1 MRNISILDKHVYI
14 RVVKLTAKVRLKPTD
29 EQAELLLQTMQE
41 ANAACDRISVW
52 AWNNKTARR
61 PGFGQYKIHHGTYHD
76 IKASTRL
83 SAQAV
88 VRCVSKVADSYK
100 LDRKRMRQFRK
111 YGSIGYDARIL
122 SWKTDKRIAS
132 VWTVEPGRRAG
143 RQKIPYVTG
152 EHHAKLLQYQQ
163 GESDLCYIKGKFYLH
178 TTCKVPDTE
187 PDRRAEQLSEDVL
200 GVDLG
205 IKNIATDSD
214 GEAYEG
220 QTLNELRK
228 AREKTR
234 ASLQSRG
241 TRSAKR
247 VLKRISGREQTTTKI
262 ANHTIAKALVAKAKQ
277 ESKAICLEELKGIR
291 QTTNKRLR
299 RSQRGLHNRWS
310 FHQLRMYIAYKAKR
324 EGVQMLYV
332 PPAYTSKT
340 CSCCQHVGQRN
351 GEVFKCKNCGYSG
364 HSDHNAAENIRSWG
378 RSVNRP
384 EKSVLNCMW
393 PVPKHIS
400 ISGLKLS
407 TVDAATSS
415 R

>member
-1 MRNISILDKHVYI
+1 MYI

-41 ANAACDRISVW
+41 ANTACDRISAW
-52 AWNNKTARR
+52 AWENKK
-61 PGFGQYKIHHGTYHD
+61 FGQYKIHHGTYHD

-88 VRCVSKVADSYK
+88 VRCVSKVADTYK
-100 LDRKRMRQFRK
+100 LDKKKARSFRK

-122 SWKTDKRIAS
+122 SWRFDKRIAS
-132 VWTVEPGRRAG
+132 IWTVEG

-178 TTCKVPDTE
+178 TTCEVPDTE
-187 PDRRAEQLSEDVL
+187 PGRRAEQLSEDIL

-205 IKNIATDSD
+205 ITNIATDSD
-214 GEAYEG
+214 GETYEG
-220 QTLNELRK
+220 KALNELRK
-228 AREKTR
+228 TREKTR
-234 ASLQSRG
+234 VSLQSKG

-247 VLKRISGREQTTTKI
+247 VLKRISGRERTTTRI
-262 ANHTIAKALVAKAKQ
+262 TNHTIAKALVAKAKQ

-310 FHQLRMYIAYKAKR
+310 FHQLRMYIAYKAER
-324 EGVQMLYV
+324 QGVQVLYV

-340 CSCCQHVGQRN
+340 CSCCKHVGKRN
-351 GEVFKCKNCGYSG
+351 GEAFNCTNCGYSG
-364 HSDHNAAENIRSWG
+364 HSDHNAAENIRS
-378 RSVNRP
+378 
-384 EKSVLNCMW
+384 
-393 PVPKHIS
+393 
-400 ISGLKLS
+400 
-407 TVDAATSS
+407 
-415 R
+415 

>member
-1 MRNISILDKHVYI
+1 MTNIVYI

-52 AWNNKTARR
+52 AWDNKT
-61 PGFGQYKIHHGTYHD
+61 FGQYKIHHGTYHD

-100 LDRKRMRQFRK
+100 IDRKRMRQFRK

-132 VWTVEPGRRAG
+132 VWTIEG

-178 TTCKVPDTE
+178 TTCEVPDTE
-187 PDRRAEQLSEDVL
+187 EQLSEDIL

-205 IKNIATDSD
+205 IINIATDSD
-214 GEAYEG
+214 GKVYESAA
-220 QTLNELRK
+220 LNELRK
-228 AREKTR
+228 TREKTR

-241 TRSAKR
+241 TRSARKA
-247 VLKRISGREQTTTKI
+247 LKRISGRERTTTKI

-291 QTTNKRLR
+291 ARTNKRLR
-299 RSQRGLHNRWS
+299 KSQRGLHNRWS
-310 FHQLRMYIAYKAKR
+310 FRQLRQYIAYKAER
-324 EGVQMLYV
+324 EGVEVIYV

-340 CSCCQHVGQRN
+340 CSCCKHIGKRN
-351 GEVFKCKNCGYSG
+351 GEVFKCTNCGVF
-364 HSDHNAAENIRSWG
+364 HADENAAKNIRSWG

-384 EKSVLNCMW
+384 EKSVLNCIW

-400 ISGLKLS
+400 ISGLKLL
-407 TVDAATSS
+407 TSS

>member
-1 MRNISILDKHVYI
+1 MYI

-52 AWNNKTARR
+52 AWNNKT
-61 PGFGQYKIHHGTYHD
+61 FGQYKIHHGTYHD

-132 VWTVEPGRRAG
+132 VWTIEG

-178 TTCKVPDTE
+178 TTCEVPDTE
-187 PDRRAEQLSEDVL
+187 EQLSEDVL

-241 TRSAKR
+241 TRSARK
-247 VLKRISGREQTTTKI
+247 VLKRISGRERTTTKI
-262 ANHTIAKALVAKAKQ
+262 MNHTIAKALVAKAKQ
-277 ESKAICLEELKGIR
+277 ERKAICLEELKGIR

-299 RSQRGLHNRWS
+299 RSQRGRFAARLHNRWS
-310 FHQLRMYIAYKAKR
+310 FHQLRMYIAYKAER
-324 EGVQMLYV
+324 QGVQVLYV
-332 PPAYTSKT
+332 PAAYTSKT
-340 CSCCQHVGQRN
+340 CNCCKHIGQRK
-351 GEVFKCKNCGYSG
+351 GKAFKCTNCGYAG

-378 RSVNRP
+378 RSVNRSTVDAA
-384 EKSVLNCMW
+384 EKSVLNCIW
-393 PVPKHIS
+393 PMPKHIS
-400 ISGLKLS
+400 ISGLKPP
-407 TVDAATSS
+407 AASAVRRS
-415 R
+415 AVRF

>member
-1 MRNISILDKHVYI
+1 MYISG
-14 RVVKLTAKVRLKPTD
+14 VKLTAKVHLQPTA
-29 EQAELLLQTMQE
+29 EQAEVLLLTMQE
-41 ANAACDRISVW
+41 ANTACDRISVW
-52 AWNNKTARR
+52 AWDNKT
-61 PGFGQYKIHHGTYHD
+61 FGQYKIHHGTYHD

-88 VRCVSKVADSYK
+88 VRCVAKVADAYK
-100 LDRKRMRQFRK
+100 LDWKTQRSFRK
-111 YGSIGYDARIL
+111 YGSVGYDARIL
-122 SWKTDKRIAS
+122 SWRFDKRIAS
-132 VWTVEPGRRAG
+132 IWTVEGRE
-143 RQKIPYVTG
+143 KIPYLTG

-178 TTCKVPDTE
+178 TTCEVPDTE
-187 PDRRAEQLSEDVL
+187 PGRRAEQLSEDIL

-205 IKNIATDSD
+205 ITSIATDSD
-214 GEAYEG
+214 GETYEG
-220 QTLNELRK
+220 KALNELRK
-228 AREKTR
+228 TREKTR
-234 ASLQSRG
+234 ASLQSKG

-247 VLKRISGREQTTTKI
+247 VLKRISGRERTTTKI
-262 ANHTIAKALVAKAKQ
+262 INHTIAKALVAKAKQ

-310 FHQLRMYIAYKAKR
+310 FYQLRQYIAYKAER
-324 EGVQMLYV
+324 EGVQVIYV

-340 CSCCQHVGQRN
+340 CNCCKHIGKRN

-393 PVPKHIS
+393 PCVEHIS
-400 ISGLKLS
+400 ISGLKPP
-407 TVDAATSS
+407 AASAVRRS
-415 R
+415 AVRF

>member
-1 MRNISILDKHVYI
+1 
-14 RVVKLTAKVRLKPTD
+14 
-29 EQAELLLQTMQE
+29 MQE
-41 ANAACDRISVW
+41 ANNACDRISAW
-52 AWNNKTARR
+52 AWENKV
-61 PGFGQYKIHHGTYHD
+61 FGQYKIHHGTYHD

-88 VRCVSKVADSYK
+88 VRCVSKVTDSYK
-100 LDRKRMRQFRK
+100 LDRKTRRAFRK

-122 SWKTDKRIAS
+122 TWKFDKRIVS
-132 VWTVEPGRRAG
+132 VWTVEG
-143 RQKIPYVTG
+143 RQKISYVTG

-178 TTCKVPDTE
+178 TTCEVPDTE
-187 PDRRAEQLSEDVL
+187 EQLSEDIL

-220 QTLNELRK
+220 KALYELRK
-228 AREKTR
+228 TREKTR

-247 VLKRISGREQTTTKI
+247 VLKRISGRERTTTKI
-262 ANHTIAKALVAKAKQ
+262 ANHTTAKALVAKAKQ
-277 ESKAICLEELKGIR
+277 ERKAICLEELKGIR

-310 FHQLRMYIAYKAKR
+310 FHQLRMYIAYKAER
-324 EGVQMLYV
+324 EGVQVIYV
-332 PPAYTSKT
+332 PAAYTSKT
-340 CSCCQHVGQRN
+340 CNCCKHIGKRN
-351 GEVFKCKNCGYSG
+351 GEVFKCTNCGYSG

-378 RSVNRP
+378 RSVVNRP

-400 ISGLKLS
+400 ISGLKPP
-407 TVDAATSS
+407 ASS
-415 R
+415 W

>member
-1 MRNISILDKHVYI
+1 MYVSG
-14 RVVKLTAKVRLKPTD
+14 VKLTAKVHLQPTA
-29 EQAELLLQTMQE
+29 EQAELLLQTMQQ
-41 ANAACDRISVW
+41 ANAACDRISAW
-52 AWNNKTARR
+52 AWENKTARR

-83 SAQAV
+83 SAQVV
-88 VRCVSKVADSYK
+88 VRCVAKVADAYK
-100 LDRKRMRQFRK
+100 LDKKTQRSFRK
-111 YGSIGYDARIL
+111 YGSISYDARIL
-122 SWKTDKRIAS
+122 SWKFDRCIAS
-132 VWTVEPGRRAG
+132 VWTVEG

-163 GESDLCYIKGKFYLH
+163 GESDLCYIKSNGAARRFYLH
-178 TTCKVPDTE
+178 TTCEVPDTE
-187 PDRRAEQLSEDVL
+187 EQLSEDIL

-214 GEAYEG
+214 GKAYEG
-220 QTLNELRK
+220 KALNELRQT
-228 AREKTR
+228 REKTR

-247 VLKRISGREQTTTKI
+247 VLKRISGRERTTTKI

-340 CSCCQHVGQRN
+340 CSCCKHVGKRN
-351 GEVFKCKNCGYSG
+351 GEAFNCTNCGYAG

-384 EKSVLNCMW
+384 EKSVLNCIW

-400 ISGLKLS
+400 ISGLKPP
-407 TVDAATSS
+407 ASS
-415 R
+415 W

>member
-1 MRNISILDKHVYI
+1 M
-14 RVVKLTAKVRLKPTD
+14 KLTAKVRLKPTD
-29 EQAELLLQTMQE
+29 EQAEILLQTMQE
-41 ANAACDRISVW
+41 ANAACDRISAW
-52 AWNNKTARR
+52 AWENKTRVHG
-61 PGFGQYKIHHGTYHD
+61 GFGQYKIHHGTYHD

-100 LDRKRMRQFRK
+100 LDRKRIRQFRK
-111 YGSIGYDARIL
+111 HGSIGYDARIL

-132 VWTVEPGRRAG
+132 VWTVEG

-152 EHHAKLLQYQQ
+152 EHHANLLQYQQ

-178 TTCKVPDTE
+178 TTCEVPDTE
-187 PDRRAEQLSEDVL
+187 PGRRAEQLSEDIL

-214 GEAYEG
+214 GETYEG
-220 QTLNELRK
+220 AALNELRK
-228 AREKTR
+228 SREKTR

-241 TRSAKR
+241 TRSARKA
-247 VLKRISGREQTTTKI
+247 LKRISGRERITTKI

-291 QTTNKRLR
+291 ARTNKRLR

-310 FHQLRMYIAYKAKR
+310 FHQPPGGPVRQYIAYKAER
-324 EGVQMLYV
+324 EGVQVLYV

-340 CSCCQHVGQRN
+340 CSCCKHIGKRN
-351 GEVFKCKNCGYSG
+351 GESFKCTNCGYSG

-384 EKSVLNCMW
+384 EKSVLNCTW
-393 PVPKHIS
+393 PSVEHIS
-400 ISGLKLS
+400 ISGLKLP
-407 TVDAATSS
+407 TSS